1 MNYEIEAKFLNIDIE
16 EIRTKLTQAG
26 GSCLK
31 PMRLMRRAMFDY
43 PDGRFQKSV
52 KNKEQFSERLRVRD
66 EGDKVTITYK
76 KSNRTNYA
84 HELETTVGDYEA
96 MIELLLALD
105 FKVFSYQESRR
116 ETWQLGQAEVVID
129 EWPWVPS
136 YIEIEAESEELV
148 KDAAARLGLGWA
160 DAKFGSVDTAYR
172 EKYKKMKPG
181 ESVGELAEVCFDAPL
196 PQFFIDRQ

>member
-31 PMRLMRRAMFDY
+31 PTRLMRRAMFDY

-96 MIELLLALD
+96 MIELLLALG

-129 EWPWVPS
+129 EWPWLPS
-136 YIEIEAESEELV
+136 YIEIEAKSEELV
-148 KDAAARLGLGWA
+148 KDAAARLGLDWA

>member
-26 GSCLK
+26 GNCLK

-76 KSNRTNYA
+76 KSNPTNYA

-96 MIELLLALD
+96 MIELLLALG

-129 EWPWVPS
+129 EWPWLPS
-136 YIEIEAESEELV
+136 YIEIEAKSEELV
-148 KDAAARLGLGWA
+148 KDAAARLALDWA

-181 ESVGELAEVCFDAPL
+181 ESVGELDEVCFDAPL